1 MSEEI
6 YARELLEKL
15 VDKKELKIL
24 EIVWND
30 EIDLDKKVDLLM
42 EES

>member
-6 YARELLEKL
+6 YARGLLEKI
-15 VDKKELKIL
+15 VSKEELKIL

-30 EIDLDKKVDLLM
+30 KIDLEKKIDLIM